1 MLHEAVINLAHQLGA
16 KLADRNASESWMY
29 DGHSIALWKHTPSG
43 PDYCDIYRRVDFTEH
58 DILHE
63 LGHYVAAAPEQR
75 DLPEY
80 GLEWG
85 LVVSDA
91 LGPRDGTYRSPD
103 GSVLFECSSY
113 KGRWNLMSLVLD
125 KEEEEIQEFM
135 AQQFCILVGA
145 RLGLSPLL
153 SLGIK
158 HDCFNSWDSYRLFKE
173 KENSDSAE
181 LVAQAKRR
189 VANLLKEL

>member
-1 MLHEAVINLAHQLGA
+1 MLHEAVINLANQLGI

-29 DGHSIALWKHTPSG
+29 DGHSIALWKYTASG
-43 PDYCDIYRRVDFTEH
+43 PDYWVDFTEH

-75 DLPEY
+75 DLPEF

-85 LVVSDA
+85 AVVSDA

-103 GSVLFECSSY
+103 GSVLFKCSSY
-113 KGRWNLMSLVLD
+113 KGRWNVMSLVLD

-153 SLGIK
+153 AGEE
-158 HDCFNSWDSYRLFKE
+158 HDCFNSWESYRLFLE
-173 KENSDSAE
+173 KANSDSAE

-189 VANLLKEL
+189 VANLLKELNII